1 MGGFL
6 AGGDKNWRD
15 AQVFSYAA
23 DIEAKTAKERE
34 QRRYFLQDIREAR
47 IAQAYQDWYASS
59 TDEYVTA
66 SGTSGA
72 IGNIFSNF
80 SGAYRY
86 SIDQSNS
93 LKTIQNLNM
102 LSEKLQKRA
111 EHMDKRAVNNAKMV
125 TGALQTAGAAI
136 GGAVGGPAGAMVG
149 SQIGG
154 AMSQITVSALHGG
167 KAARKYAQHATGESL
182 YDLATGGMSS
192 YLKKSFSEGPEVIDV
207 TDKADEIA
215 KDSGGQIRITNES
228 YKGSIKSSQNDY
240 INKLTAAQS
249 SSSMSG
255 GFFNMISSFSS
266 SFGG

>member
-136 GGAVGGPAGAMVG
+136 GAAVGGPAGAMVG

-167 KAARKYAQHATGESL
+167 KAARKYAQHATGESI
-182 YDLATGGMSS
+182 YGLATGGMSS
-192 YLKKSFSEGPEVIDV
+192 YLKSSFSEEPVEDMSEYNLTQYKPDTEEFAKQAGLKP
-207 TDKADEIA
+207 KAP
-215 KDSGGQIRITNES
+215 
-228 YKGSIKSSQNDY
+228 SQNDY